1 MTMPVRAPLAGLC
14 SLTAPAFRVAL
25 TAVALTLTSGF
36 MPHAAQAQSPAPS
49 PLKIVSTEWLAE
61 RLSDPRL
68 VIIQVEGKNSPDVV
82 RIPGARVIPY
92 SALTTRRGPLTTEL
106 PDVDSLASLF
116 RNLGVSDAST
126 VVITTSQ
133 ESPMAARALMSL
145 DYLGHGSMAFLDGGV
160 ARWTAQN
167 RRTTTEAPVVTR
179 GTFTPRVRQDLV
191 ATADWISGAQ
201 QQGRIA
207 LIDTRT
213 DGEYAGG
220 GNRSGMPSAG
230 HLQGARQLEWEQLFT
245 DEKHFQLRDSTQL
258 RQLYTERMRGGDTV
272 VTYCWVGY
280 RASMTYV
287 AARALGLPARF
298 YDGSYQDWQQRQLP
312 VVAGTSPRE

>member
-1 MTMPVRAPLAGLC
+1 M
-14 SLTAPAFRVAL
+14 
-25 TAVALTLTSGF
+25 
-36 MPHAAQAQSPAPS
+36 
-49 PLKIVSTEWLAE
+49 STEWLAG
-61 RLSDPRL
+61 RLNDPSL
-68 VIIQVEGKNSPDVV
+68 VIIQVESKDSSGLA
-82 RIPGARVIPY
+82 RIPGARVVPY
-92 SALTTRRGPLTTEL
+92 SAFTTRRGPLTTEL
-106 PDVDSLASLF
+106 PDVDSLAALF
-116 RNLGVSDAST
+116 RNLGVSDNST
-126 VVITTSQ
+126 VVVTTGQ

-160 ARWTAQN
+160 ARWKAQN
-167 RRTTTEAPVVTR
+167 RAMTTNAPTVKR

-191 ATADWISGAQ
+191 ATSDWITNAQ

-245 DEKHFQLRDSTQL
+245 DDKHFQLRDSTQL
-258 RQLYTERMRGGDTV
+258 RQLYAERMRAGDTV

-312 VVAGTSPRE
+312 VVAGTSPR